1 MEKLPVLSSGSMIH
15 LEASVHFSPSISMK
29 IHVDQCYG
37 TTTEQPGHSRRLF
50 MVVNSHGSVLVGQEV
65 GAPYPGTL
73 GSCRMS

>member
-37 TTTEQPGHSRRLF
+37 TTTEQPGRSRRLF
-50 MVVNSHGSVLVGQEV
+50 MVVNSCGSVLVGQEV